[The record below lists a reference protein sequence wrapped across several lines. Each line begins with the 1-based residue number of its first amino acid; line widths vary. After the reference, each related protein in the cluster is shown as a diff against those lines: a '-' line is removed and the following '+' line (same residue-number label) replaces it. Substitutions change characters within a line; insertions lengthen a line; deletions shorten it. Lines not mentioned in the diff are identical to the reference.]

1 MQDADEGR
9 ENGERRKTLN
19 IQHSPPRPAFQGG
32 TAGSTTMFNAQVGRG
47 ERQGAESLGRAN
59 VRANDILQRIAARGA
74 SHIKSKIAARGA
86 REAEPFGHAPQ

>member
-32 TAGSTTMFNAQVGRG
+32 TAGSTTMLNVQVRRG
-47 ERQGAESLGRAN
+47 ERQSQHDQEQDHYEVEGGR
-59 VRANDILQRIAARGA
+59 
-74 SHIKSKIAARGA
+74 
-86 REAEPFGHAPQ
+86 